1 MAYKTRL
8 AQVRGIIKYF
18 ELDSL
23 LKLNRKSRHT
33 LRLALEQAATI
44 GQIAERQRT
53 CEILRRTPS
62 GRTLANEIIKRSVG
76 EVLRMEI

>member
-1 MAYKTRL
+1 MTYKTRL

-23 LKLNRKSRHT
+23 LKLNRKSRNAV
-33 LRLALEQAATI
+33 RLALEQAATI

-62 GRTLANEIIKRSVG
+62 GRVLAREIVEKSVG